1 MNAKQIKKLRKLVKP
16 IQVEW
21 LQTLLPDEQAT
32 TITVDNVEGLLM
44 NNQRYFT
51 LLGTGLNN
59 FAGKALLLSHDDEGE
74 TTATNWTLQDV
85 KNMVEWLPETHRETP
100 YMEFFAWK

>member
-32 TITVDNVEGLLM
+32 TITVDKVEGLLPEQTHAFGQGQLHM
-44 NNQRYFT
+44 SYMTDKWIMKYLKQYPNI
-51 LLGTGLNN
+51 
-59 FAGKALLLSHDDEGE
+59 
-74 TTATNWTLQDV
+74 TTYKEL
-85 KNMVEWLPETHRETP
+85 
-100 YMEFFAWK
+100 MEVSGNG

>member
-32 TITVDNVEGLLM
+32 TITVDNVEGLLPEQTHVFGQGQLHM
-44 NNQRYFT
+44 SYMTDKWIMKYLKQYPNITTYKELMEVSNN
-51 LLGTGLNN
+51 
-59 FAGKALLLSHDDEGE
+59 E
-74 TTATNWTLQDV
+74 
-85 KNMVEWLPETHRETP
+85 
-100 YMEFFAWK
+100 

>member
-32 TITVDNVEGLLM
+32 TITVDNVEGLLPEQTHAFGQGQLHM
-44 NNQRYFT
+44 SYMTDKWIMKYLKQYPNI
-51 LLGTGLNN
+51 
-59 FAGKALLLSHDDEGE
+59 
-74 TTATNWTLQDV
+74 TTYKEL
-85 KNMVEWLPETHRETP
+85 
-100 YMEFFAWK
+100 MEVSGHE

>member
-32 TITVDNVEGLLM
+32 TITVDNVEGLLPEQTHAFGQGQLHM
-44 NNQRYFT
+44 SYMTDKWIMKYLKQYPNI
-51 LLGTGLNN
+51 
-59 FAGKALLLSHDDEGE
+59 
-74 TTATNWTLQDV
+74 TTYKEL
-85 KNMVEWLPETHRETP
+85 
-100 YMEFFAWK
+100 MEVSGNG

>member
-32 TITVDNVEGLLM
+32 TITVDNVEGLLPEQTHAFGQGQLHM
-44 NNQRYFT
+44 SYMTDKWIMKYLKQYPNI
-51 LLGTGLNN
+51 
-59 FAGKALLLSHDDEGE
+59 
-74 TTATNWTLQDV
+74 TTYKEL
-85 KNMVEWLPETHRETP
+85 
-100 YMEFFAWK
+100 MEVSDNG